1 MAAINRK
8 RFLLGSFA
16 GFLVWLVW
24 SGLINFA
31 VLASR
36 YPAAQDAGHLLKH
49 QSYRLF
55 LLTWFFTIF
64 VLSLIAAQFYVWA
77 RASLGPGLRSSLTVG
92 PLLALAVAMPIE
104 VTTSRFT
111 IDHMFMI
118 GWLADLVVG
127 PGVATLMVGR
137 GYKDWGVG
145 CA

>member
-8 RFLLGSFA
+8 RFLLGSFS

-24 SGLINFA
+24 SGLVNFA

-111 IDHMFMI
+111 IDHMFTI

-127 PGVATLMVGR
+127 TVLATLMVGWV
-137 GYKDWGVG
+137 YKD
-145 CA
+145 

>member
-8 RFLLGSFA
+8 RFLLGSFS

-36 YPAAQDAGHLLKH
+36 YPAAQARGHLLQH
-49 QSYRLF
+49 QSDRLF
-55 LLTWFFTIF
+55 LLPWFFPF
-64 VLSLIAAQFYVWA
+64 LFLSLIAAQFYVWA

-111 IDHMFMI
+111 IDHMFTI

-127 PGVATLMVGR
+127 TVLATLMVGWV
-137 GYKDWGVG
+137 YKD
-145 CA
+145 